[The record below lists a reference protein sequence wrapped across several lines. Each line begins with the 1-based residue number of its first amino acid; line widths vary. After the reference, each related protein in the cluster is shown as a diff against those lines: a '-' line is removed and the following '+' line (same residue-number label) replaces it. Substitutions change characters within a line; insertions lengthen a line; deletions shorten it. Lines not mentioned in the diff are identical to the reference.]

1 MKVNLTK
8 FKVFPSLEKA
18 LIKESCCAGTP
29 LIWFNVVA
37 PLLLLQ
43 SLFHL
48 PVFRRLVLNYR
59 LSERI
64 LEKCKSHSVSPQIRW
79 TDHMSF
85 GVSWYPDWWLHFHRT
100 RGTSPSC
107 KSCAACSPSWLVL
120 PAGLWIPQ
128 LLWSYWGMPSGPA
141 RPNRY
146 KPLFC
151 LISVCFPKWF

>member
-1 MKVNLTK
+1 MKVNSAK
-8 FKVFPSLEKA
+8 FKVFPSVGKM
-18 LIKESCCAGTP
+18 LIKESRCAGTP
-29 LIWFNVVA
+29 LIWFNVVT
-37 PLLLLQ
+37 PVLLQ

-79 TDHMSF
+79 SDHTSF
-85 GVSWYPDWWLHFHRT
+85 CVSWCPDWWLRFHRT

-107 KSCAACSPSWLVL
+107 KSCAACSPSWSVL

-146 KPLFC
+146 KPFVLSYFC
-151 LISVCFPKWF
+151 VFS